1 MQIIK
6 RTIKSN
12 EDKKG
17 IKSISYN
24 NNGILT
30 IALNELEDDHKKKT
44 GEQILL
50 NLLPSEVEELVKFLR
65 RIEIR

>member
-6 RTIKSN
+6 RTIKST
-12 EDKKG
+12 EDRKA

-50 NLLPSEVEELVKFLR
+50 NLHPMEVVELAKFLR
-65 RIEIR
+65 KIQI